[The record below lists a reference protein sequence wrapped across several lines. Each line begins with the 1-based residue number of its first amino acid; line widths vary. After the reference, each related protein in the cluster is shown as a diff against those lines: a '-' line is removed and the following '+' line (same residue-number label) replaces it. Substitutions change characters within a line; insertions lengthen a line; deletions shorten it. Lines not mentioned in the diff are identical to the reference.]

1 MDQVKAK
8 IAYQLKALRAKK
20 NYTQEYV
27 AELLKKGDYTAYQ
40 RLEHGKV
47 DLKFED
53 AFLLAQI
60 YGVSME
66 EIMNPREEKSENI
79 EDLEREAYLRK
90 QKNSLQL
97 SILLD
102 GDDINL
108 ARQIEL
114 LKGVNGLL
122 ANKI

>member
-1 MDQVKAK
+1 MDHVKAK
-8 IAYQLKALRAKK
+8 IAYQLKSLRAKK

-27 AELLKKGDYTAYQ
+27 AELLQKGDYTAYQ

-53 AFLLAQI
+53 AFKLAEI
-60 YGVSME
+60 YGVRME
-66 EIMNPREEKSENI
+66 EIMNPSDDREDSI
-79 EDLEREAYLRK
+79 ADLERESYIRMK
-90 QKNSLQL
+90 KNSLQL
-97 SILLD
+97 SVVLD
-102 GDDINL
+102 GDEINL

-122 ANKI
+122 ANRI